1 MQNEHGLP
9 TTAMPAGSAPE
20 FEFSSPRLAMESV
33 QDHCHAGLRQRILT
47 RIRCNTPASVGKYY
61 SSFCDQLAHAL
72 TLLSYVSIK
81 VSH

>member
-1 MQNEHGLP
+1 
-9 TTAMPAGSAPE
+9 
-20 FEFSSPRLAMESV
+20 MESV

-72 TLLSYVSIK
+72 TLLSYVSIE